1 MKRADVFLKTDS
13 VSPKKAE
20 KWYGYVLEYKADGET
35 KTREGFG
42 KIEGTYHQAVLTAL
56 IEALERFRESCEVHV
71 HTENEFILNM
81 IDTNLKKWAGNE
93 FQNSRGKPVAN
104 QEEWMEVWG
113 LSNKQLLITEHGDHE
128 YASWLESA
136 IRREKEKGEI
146 GTEK

>member
-1 MKRADVFLKTDS
+1 MRRADIYIEIENT
-13 VSPKKAE
+13 SPKASE
-20 KWYGYVLEYKADGET
+20 KWYGYILECKVDGET

-42 KIEGTYHQAVLTAL
+42 KIRERIIRPVLTAL

-81 IDTNLKKWAGNE
+81 IDMNLEKWAGNE
-93 FQNSRGKPVAN
+93 FQTSRGKPVAN
-104 QEEWMEVWG
+104 REEWIEVWG

-146 GTEK
+146 GTGK

>member
-1 MKRADVFLKTDS
+1 MKKADVFLKTDS

-20 KWYGYVLEYKADGET
+20 KWYGYVLECKVDGET

-81 IDTNLKKWAGNE
+81 IDMNLEKWAGNE
-93 FQNSRGKPVAN
+93 FQTSRGKPVAN
-104 QEEWMEVWG
+104 REEWIEVWG

-136 IRREKEKGEI
+136 IRREKEKCLRSLER
-146 GTEK
+146 